1 MKKIKNS
8 VQSIS
13 PDISVILM
21 CIALLVACPVRIF
34 QMVKNMDAATGFFM
48 DYSHITITV
57 LYAVLAVA
65 AVLILALSF
74 LSARI
79 PAAIA
84 PAGRRI
90 PLGIASFLF
99 SAGLFYDAIKNYIP
113 AEEESATIIQNTN
126 TVTLLSHAH
135 AILALLAC
143 CYFLVF
149 AISYISGSSFH
160 KKLKILSLAPL
171 AWAVIGVLERIT
183 VIISI
188 MRISELFLELCALVC
203 LMTFFLSFAR
213 VVSDVNGKDSM
224 WSTIAC
230 GIVSAMLIL
239 SYSIPR
245 VMLHATYNSRFIV
258 DGYPVD
264 FATLG
269 CAVFIIAFVITVL
282 RSGYSVEDVAKMNEE
297 LEAAAAAAKDE
308 EETATEDVKTDA
320 AEEAVTEEAVT
331 EATAEE
337 ITEETTEEVTE
348 ASAEATEE

>member
-13 PDISVILM
+13 PDISVIIM

-34 QMVKNMDAATGFFM
+34 QMVKNMDTATGFFM
-48 DYSHITITV
+48 DYSHTTITV

-113 AEEESATIIQNTN
+113 SEEASATIVQNAK
-126 TVTLLSHAH
+126 TVSLLSHAH
-135 AILALLAC
+135 AVLALLSC

-171 AWAVIGVLERIT
+171 AWAVVGVLERIT

-188 MRISELFLELCALVC
+188 MRISELFLELCALVF

-213 VVSDVNGKDSM
+213 IVSDVNGKESM

-230 GIVSAMLIL
+230 GIVSAMAIL

-245 VMLHATYNSRFIV
+245 VMLHATYNSRYIV
-258 DGYPVD
+258 EGYPVD
-264 FATLG
+264 FAPLG
-269 CAVFIIAFVITVL
+269 CAVFIIVFVITVL

-297 LEAAAAAAKDE
+297 LEAAAAASANE
-308 EETATEDVKTDA
+308 EEKA
-320 AEEAVTEEAVT
+320 AEEVKTEAVAEEATEEA
-331 EATAEE
+331 AEE
-337 ITEETTEEVTE
+337 ITEETTEEAEASEEVTE
-348 ASAEATEE
+348 E